1 VLLDGTMVVAP
12 LKAASSMTPHNLGNL
27 QHYFLQW
34 CQRRRYSNVLAL
46 MNSKLLARFYKS
58 WTNLQMHYCLMLA
71 AALSP
76 ELRKHTKEH
85 KDHRKKSSLT
95 LVILV
100 SDRRRRLTKPHE
112 LHLSRKDFQFH
123 RARRDI
129 LMSWRLNQR
138 VLHSSQEPSLLHLKW
153 DFHWSHPHILQ
164 APTTS
169 TIIRNI

>member
-76 ELRKHTKEH
+76 
-85 KDHRKKSSLT
+85 
-95 LVILV
+95 
-100 SDRRRRLTKPHE
+100 HE